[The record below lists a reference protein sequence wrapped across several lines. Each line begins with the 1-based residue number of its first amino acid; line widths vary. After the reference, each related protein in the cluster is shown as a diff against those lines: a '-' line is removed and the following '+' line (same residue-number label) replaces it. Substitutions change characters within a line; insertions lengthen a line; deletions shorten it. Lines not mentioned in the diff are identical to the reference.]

1 MDVVAVGVTGP
12 QPSVAVADP
21 SAASIA
27 AVVGLHERV
36 NVVPVAV
43 ITGAIVSSVQLIVL
57 VTAVAI
63 LPQASVAF
71 HVLVWVR
78 AQPLLV
84 IIDVDTVGVTGPQAS
99 VALAVPKAK
108 SIAPAVGL
116 HPRLALLAVDPV
128 AVITGAMVS
137 RVQLIVLVTA
147 AAILP
152 QASVAFQVLI

>member
-1 MDVVAVGVTGP
+1 M
-12 QPSVAVADP
+12 
-21 SAASIA
+21 
-27 AVVGLHERV
+27 
-36 NVVPVAV
+36 
-43 ITGAIVSSVQLIVL
+43 
-57 VTAVAI
+57 
-63 LPQASVAF
+63 
-71 HVLVWVR
+71 
-78 AQPLLV
+78 